1 MDVLEKLTILTDSA
15 KYDVACT
22 SSGSERPGDETG
34 LGSTVAAG
42 LCHAFAADGRC
53 ISLLKVLLSNCCV
66 YDCKYCVNRVT
77 NDVPRAAFTPRELAD
92 LTIGFYRRNYI
103 EGLFLSSAVLRSP
116 DYTMEQMIGVL
127 ELLRGRGFAASPLK
141 GRTGT
146 PEENRRRDTDRLAE
160 VKRQQEALRKQL
172 DELAERLPELYLCAD
187 RLASRL
193 QREENRRRL
202 LTDGCIVAFDG
213 WVPEKKTARLTA
225 YLDTAD
231 CDYTL
236 SDPTTEQIPEV
247 PVLLEAMPRSLQA
260 SFKTGR
266 KGSRI
271 L

>member
-127 ELLRGRGFAASPLK
+127 ELLRNLMVP
-141 GRTGT
+141 
-146 PEENRRRDTDRLAE
+146 
-160 VKRQQEALRKQL
+160 
-172 DELAERLPELYLCAD
+172 
-187 RLASRL
+187 RL
-193 QREENRRRL
+193 QESIGWMSFALPMQYYLVTYAALILVGVIIGLFGSAIAMRR
-202 LTDGCIVAFDG
+202 
-213 WVPEKKTARLTA
+213 
-225 YLDTAD
+225 YLR
-231 CDYTL
+231 
-236 SDPTTEQIPEV
+236 V
-247 PVLLEAMPRSLQA
+247 
-260 SFKTGR
+260 
-266 KGSRI
+266 
-271 L
+271 